1 MTKKTHRS
9 TARILDVL
17 EQISENPDGY
27 TLTEICEEINAPKSS
42 MSPILHTLLAR
53 EFLALDENTKKFYI
67 GKMSFQVGSSYLD
80 NFNIMDEIQKEMQNI
95 VNVCEETSHFGTLV
109 DGDVFYLKK
118 IDSPKSIRMM
128 SNVGEKIPAYG
139 TAIGKSL
146 LIDYTLS
153 DLKKVYPD
161 GLKRLTDSTITD
173 FNELDKQLK
182 KARIKGFTY
191 EVEESNQHIRCISVP
206 IKKGEKVIA
215 ALSVAI
221 PIFRYTEEKANLI
234 EHLLFNAKN
243 KIEELLR
250 NIDTNFSYYI

>member
-1 MTKKTHRS
+1 MANKNHRA
-9 TARILDVL
+9 TGRILDVL
-17 EQISENPDGY
+17 ELVSESLDGY

-42 MSPILHTLLAR
+42 MSPILHTLLER
-53 EFLALDENTKKFYI
+53 EFLALDKNTKKYYI
-67 GKMSFQVGSSYLD
+67 GKMSFQMGSSYLD

-128 SNVGEKIPAYG
+128 SNVGKKIPAYG
-139 TAIGKSL
+139 TALGKSL

-153 DLKKVYPD
+153 DLKRVYPD
-161 GLKRLTDSTITD
+161 GLKALTDSTITD
-173 FNELDKQLK
+173 FKKLEEQLK
-182 KARIKGFTY
+182 KARIQGFTY
-191 EVEESNQHIRCISVP
+191 EIEESNQHIRCISIP

-215 ALSVAI
+215 GLSVAI
-221 PIFRYTEEKANLI
+221 PIFRYTEEKADLI

-243 KIEELLR
+243 KIEELLN
-250 NIDTNFSYYI
+250 NIDANFSYFI